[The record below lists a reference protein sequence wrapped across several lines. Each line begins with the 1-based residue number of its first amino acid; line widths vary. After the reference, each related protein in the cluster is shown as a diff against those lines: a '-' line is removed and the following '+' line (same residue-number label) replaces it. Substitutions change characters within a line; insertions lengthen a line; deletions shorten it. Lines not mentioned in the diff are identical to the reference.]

1 MGCEKE
7 VVSCVASLK
16 GACECGMH
24 GPLILVERERGGCV
38 VRTGVGVWV
47 GGGGVLCTWGSHAA
61 RSCTLEDAC
70 DKGGDSGAA

>member
-1 MGCEKE
+1 MWHAWSINIGR
-7 VVSCVASLK
+7 
-16 GACECGMH
+16 
-24 GPLILVERERGGCV
+24 EREGWVRSAHGRGGL
-38 VRTGVGVWV
+38 G

>member
-24 GPLILVERERGGCV
+24 GPLILVEREREGWVRSAHGRGGL
-38 VRTGVGVWV
+38 GG
-47 GGGGVLCTWGSHAA
+47 GGGGVMHMGITCS
-61 RSCTLEDAC
+61 
-70 DKGGDSGAA
+70 